1 MTTTSVNLEDAP
13 TSRHRTL
20 RLADALGDTPNG
32 PVPENVIRYF
42 EDALARE
49 ARRLEMRGDRE
60 PLVA

>member
-1 MTTTSVNLEDAP
+1 MTTTSVNLDDAP

-20 RLADALGDTPNG
+20 HLADTVDETPNG
-32 PVPENVIRYF
+32 PVPRDVIRYF

-49 ARRLEMRGDRE
+49 ARRTALRASRE